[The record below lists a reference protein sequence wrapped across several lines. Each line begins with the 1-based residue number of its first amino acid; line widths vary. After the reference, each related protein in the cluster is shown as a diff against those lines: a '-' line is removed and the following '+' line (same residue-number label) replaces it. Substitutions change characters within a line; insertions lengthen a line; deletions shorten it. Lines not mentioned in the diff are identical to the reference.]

1 MPSVFCRGRIGA
13 CACFAAS
20 GLVAWL
26 ALAPAARAQSPTA
39 RPKPLV
45 AEGATVQISDHAHV
59 ILDDNVPLVPNVGI
73 IVGSR
78 ATLVVDT
85 GLGEVNARIILREVE
100 KVSRNTELY
109 VVSTH
114 YHAEHAIGE
123 AAFPASATVVRAR
136 AQQRDIDELGAG
148 SVERFRGFSPLA
160 AELLAGARYA
170 DADVLFDREHAIDL
184 GGVRVRLLA
193 LGPMHTRGDTMVFVE
208 EDGVLLAGD
217 VVMNHRF
224 LVPVEPASSISAWR
238 GVLDEVALL
247 RPRQI
252 VPSHGALGDGS
263 LIDLQR
269 ACLELLETRV
279 RAHKAAGRT
288 ADETVELT
296 VSEIRAAYP
305 DWSGERWI
313 EPAARV
319 AFREAP

>member
-1 MPSVFCRGRIGA
+1 MFLIGKWRCESKVNGQDGEYQTYSAVWIGR
-13 CACFAAS
+13 
-20 GLVAWL
+20 
-26 ALAPAARAQSPTA
+26 
-39 RPKPLV
+39 
-45 AEGATVQISDHAHV
+45 H
-59 ILDDNVPLVPNVGI
+59 ILDGYVIADEFRQMDSDGQLTQLGQTYRSYNSEKKTWVMKWHDVLASTWLDLVP
-73 IVGSR
+73 
-78 ATLVVDT
+78 
-85 GLGEVNARIILREVE
+85 E
-100 KVSRNTELY
+100 
-109 VVSTH
+109 
-114 YHAEHAIGE
+114 
-123 AAFPASATVVRAR
+123 
-136 AQQRDIDELGAG
+136 
-148 SVERFRGFSPLA
+148 
-160 AELLAGARYA
+160 
-170 DADVLFDREHAIDL
+170 DL

-224 LVPVEPASSISAWR
+224 LVPVEPASSISAR
-238 GVLDEVALL
+238 RCALDEVALQ

-269 ACLELLETRV
+269 AYLELLETRV